1 MSVEMKSGDE
11 VLNALGYLVQHYIL
25 TKEVINRETAI
36 LQAHSDE
43 EDLND
48 HIQKFEKQT
57 DEFIHSLATAISN
70 DKSNMNECTDDV
82 LIVLITRIGEL
93 HDALEENKDKK
104 FPFSDDIG
112 QFTVDCLINLWKDLN
127 HEGFSRIFF

>member
-1 MSVEMKSGDE
+1 MSVEMKSGAE
-11 VLNALGYLVQHYIL
+11 VLNAFGYLIQHYIL

-112 QFTVDCLINLWKDLN
+112 QFTVDCLINFWKDLN

>member
-1 MSVEMKSGDE
+1 MSVEMKSGAE